1 MRLSLA
7 YEMQRPVVDDHAVI
21 EETIEQCVLADKMG
35 FDAVWFV
42 EHHFL
47 TSFSMSPCP
56 EVIFG
61 ALTQRTKRI
70 RLGFGVVI
78 LPYHHPV
85 RVAERVAMV
94 DHLSGGRVEFG
105 TGRSAAYEQIGM
117 GIDPRHTR
125 AMWEESLAMIPKI
138 WEDGLFSWEGQF
150 WNVPPRDVRPK
161 PYQKPHPRM
170 WVAALQPAT
179 YQLAAE
185 KGIGVMAL
193 SVAAPSYLEPHIK
206 AYKERVRHATPVGK
220 VINDQWLSSTMGLCD
235 ADDKAAR
242 ELAAKSLRT
251 FFGPDRPYLKDQTH
265 LYEQLVDS
273 WGGVPEHLKANFARY
288 LKTEGHRRRA
298 RGGSV
303 RRLRADRDR
312 AVEPDRRRH
321 PRRPRRPRGR
331 QSRDL
336 PSDHRHSRGRGRRR
350 AAVPH
355 GDRDG
360 APRQGDVV
368 HRDVRPPRHPRAQE
382 EEAPRAGGTPDRARV
397 IERVGAP
404 VTRGGAP

>member
-150 WNVPPRDVRPK
+150 WSVPPRDVRPK
-161 PYQKPHPRM
+161 PYQKPHPRI

-179 YQLAAE
+179 YQLAA
-185 KGIGVMAL
+185 
-193 SVAAPSYLEPHIK
+193 
-206 AYKERVRHATPVGK
+206 
-220 VINDQWLSSTMGLCD
+220 
-235 ADDKAAR
+235 
-242 ELAAKSLRT
+242 
-251 FFGPDRPYLKDQTH
+251 
-265 LYEQLVDS
+265 
-273 WGGVPEHLKANFARY
+273 
-288 LKTEGHRRRA
+288 
-298 RGGSV
+298 
-303 RRLRADRDR
+303 
-312 AVEPDRRRH
+312 
-321 PRRPRRPRGR
+321 
-331 QSRDL
+331 
-336 PSDHRHSRGRGRRR
+336 
-350 AAVPH
+350 
-355 GDRDG
+355 
-360 APRQGDVV
+360 
-368 HRDVRPPRHPRAQE
+368 
-382 EEAPRAGGTPDRARV
+382 
-397 IERVGAP
+397 
-404 VTRGGAP
+404 